1 MRRLGAISI
10 VLGTLLWGSAS
21 AATIEIGHTASKGS
35 IARATA
41 LLNGKRFTHFVE
53 TGSIGVPSSYDERL
67 HLCTGGRFVFDEV
80 SNLPEV
86 GTRVARTTGRWRV
99 LSASFTRGRAV
110 ARVRGVASNRALV
123 VTIVTDGRRTKI
135 GGRAV
140 SRIPRRLERALLG
153 PLMSVAA
160 FVAERRLI
168 KQLRRRR

>member
-1 MRRLGAISI
+1 MRRTALIAIAFASLI
-10 VLGTLLWGSAS
+10 WGSAG
-21 AATIEIGHTASKGS
+21 AATAAPEAGP
-35 IARATA
+35 IARATS
-41 LLNGKRFTHFVE
+41 LLNGKQFTRFVE

-86 GTRVARTTGRWRV
+86 GTRSARTSGRWRV

-123 VTIVTDGRRTKI
+123 VTIVSDGRRTTV

-140 SRIPRRLERALLG
+140 SVGRSDVCR
-153 PLMSVAA
+153 
-160 FVAERRLI
+160 
-168 KQLRRRR
+168 